1 MKLYLPIIVDLYNIY
16 PLSIMNVQQYNIGR
30 GALVTLTAA
39 GQVVVPNKE
48 SLYVYTKK
56 KDGKIAY
63 ATCTLSGNQIKIDYD
78 EQMTAIVGTMTVEL
92 QMVDENGNSITTPIF
107 QVNIQPSNIDYK
119 KVTSSD
125 EFLALVDALNNVN
138 SFQNQ
143 INELN
148 EKLGTKKVF
157 KTYFVGSDKSLW
169 NVFKEILSSSD
180 SFSTIIFNQPQ
191 ENVFSEKGL
200 ESGVLTVYYSV
211 SYWANH
217 LMYCLQAGT
226 SVYTGIINAKDN
238 QIMSFAQQI
247 TKDYVDDRIKIIE
260 SAEITLNTSTTISYT
275 LYSLPAPSGYRVVS
289 REFIRLDDGTYN
301 VLISLLQNR
310 DYIVHMSTGAH
321 TIKGKVLGLCVKS

>member
-1 MKLYLPIIVDLYNIY
+1 MKLYLPITVDLYNIY

-48 SLYVYTKK
+48 SLYVYAKK
-56 KDGKIAY
+56 KDGTIAY

-148 EKLGTKKVF
+148 EKLIPLNFNVDKGEDINDSKFCRFGFYSGQGLLNAPTAGWFQWLTFPLNGNIKYPAQLGFWIDNHTNNARMYTRAMSSATGSEVWSSWVEVITKNDVF
-157 KTYFVGSDKSLW
+157 FVSKTIVLPGGITTRGVFETTSGFIDTKGRTLTGYCMKSARTGLEIHIQTLTVDSSGKCTLVYDKQSEQAF
-169 NVFKEILSSSD
+169 NIE
-180 SFSTIIFNQPQ
+180 IIFT
-191 ENVFSEKGL
+191 F
-200 ESGVLTVYYSV
+200 
-211 SYWANH
+211 
-217 LMYCLQAGT
+217 M
-226 SVYTGIINAKDN
+226 
-238 QIMSFAQQI
+238 
-247 TKDYVDDRIKIIE
+247 
-260 SAEITLNTSTTISYT
+260 
-275 LYSLPAPSGYRVVS
+275 
-289 REFIRLDDGTYN
+289 
-301 VLISLLQNR
+301 
-310 DYIVHMSTGAH
+310 
-321 TIKGKVLGLCVKS
+321 

>member
-1 MKLYLPIIVDLYNIY
+1 MKLYLPITVDLYNIY

-56 KDGKIAY
+56 KDGTIAY

-148 EKLGTKKVF
+148 EKLILEGDIKSF
-157 KTYFVGSDKSLW
+157 GAFGDNTYQLV
-169 NVFKEILSSSD
+169 LSGRKANKNEPLN
-180 SFSTIIFNQPQ
+180 TYQLVLQ
-191 ENVFSEKGL
+191 ENGGAFGHQD
-200 ESGVLTVYYSV
+200 GQ
-211 SYWANH
+211 N
-217 LMYCLQAGT
+217 
-226 SVYTGIINAKDN
+226 YTTLWWIATTN
-238 QIMSFAQQI
+238 
-247 TKDYVDDRIKIIE
+247 YVDNRIKIIE
-260 SAEITLNTSTTISYT
+260 STEITLNTSTTISYT
-275 LYSLPAPSGYRVVS
+275 LYSLPVPSGYRMVS
-289 REFIRLDDGTYN
+289 REFIRLDTGTYN
-301 VLISLLQNR
+301 VLIFLPLNHS
-310 DYIVHMSTGAH
+310 YIVHMSTGAH